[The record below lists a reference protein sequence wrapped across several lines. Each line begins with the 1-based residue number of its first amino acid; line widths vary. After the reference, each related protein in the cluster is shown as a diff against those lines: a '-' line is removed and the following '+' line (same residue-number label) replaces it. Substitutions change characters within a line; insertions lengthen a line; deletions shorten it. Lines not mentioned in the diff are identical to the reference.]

1 MVRRTCRSAIEQIGE
16 PRAMLIWLASYP
28 RSGNTFFRALVKHVY
43 GLSSYEVY
51 DWGERSPSPIKDI
64 TGGTSAPLTIAEMA
78 ASDRLF
84 LVKTHDLPGEDFPA
98 IYLVRDGRDALVS
111 HAHFVLEYDL
121 RLPREPERVRET
133 LQSLISSEHS
143 FGGWSRNV
151 REWTQRSTPTV
162 VVRFEDL
169 VARPLDEL
177 RKAVAGVGLTLPEQ
191 RTDDLPT
198 FGHLNAQVPAFFRR
212 GEVGS
217 WRDEMPDDL
226 HKLFWAHHGAMMKQ
240 LGYRKGTFGER
251 LLGLWA
257 RTRHS

>member
-1 MVRRTCRSAIEQIGE
+1 
-16 PRAMLIWLASYP
+16 MLIWLASYP
-28 RSGNTFFRALVKHVY
+28 RSGNTYFRALAKHVY
-43 GLSSYEVY
+43 GLPSYEVY
-51 DWGERSPSPIKDI
+51 DWGERGPSPIKDI

-111 HAHFVLEYDL
+111 HAHFVLEYDV
-121 RLPREPERVRET
+121 RLPRDPERVRET
-133 LQSLISSEHS
+133 LESLIAGEHS

-151 REWTQRSTPTV
+151 LAWTQRQTRTV

-169 VARPLDEL
+169 VAHPLDEL
-177 RKAVAGVGLTLPEQ
+177 RKAVAAVGLTLHEE

-198 FGHLNAQVPAFFRR
+198 FDDLNAQMPAFFRR
-212 GEVGS
+212 GRVGG

-226 HKLFWAHHGAMMKQ
+226 HKLFWRRHGAVMTQ
-240 LGYRKGTFGER
+240 LGYRKRTFGEQLR
-251 LLGLWA
+251 GRW
-257 RTRHS
+257 RT